1 MIILT
6 SEEIL
11 ERIEP
16 QMIREEMCDSLV
28 TKWQKMNIV

>member
-16 QMIREEMCDSLV
+16 QMIREEMYDSLV
-28 TKWQKMNIV
+28 TSGKR

>member
-16 QMIREEMCDSLV
+16 QMIREEMYDSLV